1 MTLQQLEYI
10 LAVNQFRHFAKAAEY
25 CRVTQPTL
33 SAMIQKL
40 EEELDTRIFDRSQ
53 QPVCPTPVG
62 IHIIEQAQNI
72 LVQANRIKNIIEEE
86 KHSLT
91 GTFKLGILPTVA
103 PYLLPRFFP
112 QLMKKYPDLDIR
124 VVEMKTNDIKKA
136 LQTGEIDA
144 GIVAS
149 LAGMEE
155 LQQTPLFYEQ
165 FFAYVSRE
173 DALFNNEVIRTSD
186 LNGEQLWLLDEGHCF
201 RDQLVRFCQMK
212 SARASQLAYH
222 LGSME
227 TFMRMV
233 ESGKGVTFIP
243 ELAVLQLGDAQKEL
257 VRSFAIPCP
266 TRQVV
271 LLTNKNFIRHTLLEV
286 LVKEIKLSVPKEMLS
301 LKATQESYRF
311 HLSLHKIFQ
320 SDFLFYRGKMLYF
333 CKQKKRR
340 SVAPQHHQANW
351 LLHSVCT
358 IFALVKQKTKPI
370 KREKLWNRS
379 STHNSLNSRFRLS
392 KTEVSKQYPTKT

>member
-72 LVQANRIKNIIEEE
+72 LVQANRIKNIIEEK

-301 LKATQESYRF
+301 LKATQA
-311 HLSLHKIFQ
+311 
-320 SDFLFYRGKMLYF
+320 
-333 CKQKKRR
+333 
-340 SVAPQHHQANW
+340 V
-351 LLHSVCT
+351 V
-358 IFALVKQKTKPI
+358 
-370 KREKLWNRS
+370 
-379 STHNSLNSRFRLS
+379 
-392 KTEVSKQYPTKT
+392 

>member
-10 LAVNQFRHFAKAAEY
+10 LAVDRFRHFAKAAEH

-62 IHIIEQAQNI
+62 IHIIRQAQHI
-72 LVQANRIKNIIEEE
+72 LTQTGRIRHIIEEE

-91 GTFKLGILPTVA
+91 GVFKLGILPTIA

-112 QLMKKYPDLDIR
+112 QLMKKHPQLDIR
-124 VVEMKTNDIKKA
+124 VVEMQTDVLKRA

-155 LQQTPLFYEQ
+155 FGQTSLFYEE
-165 FFAYVSRE
+165 FFAYVARE
-173 DALFNNEVIRTSD
+173 EPLFDRKIVRTSD
-186 LNGEQLWLLDEGHCF
+186 LTGEQLWLLDEGHCF
-201 RDQLVRFCQMK
+201 RDQLVRFCQLK
-212 SARASQLAYH
+212 AARVSQLVYR

-233 ESGKGVTFIP
+233 ENGKGVTFIP
-243 ELAVLQLGDAQKEL
+243 ELSVLQLNESQKEL
-257 VRSFAIPCP
+257 VRPFAIPCP
-266 TRQVV
+266 TRQIVM
-271 LLTNKNFIRHTLLEV
+271 LTDRNFIRHTLLET
-286 LVKEIKLSVPKEMLS
+286 LVREIQSSVPPQMLA
-301 LKATQESYRF
+301 LKATQ
-311 HLSLHKIFQ
+311 
-320 SDFLFYRGKMLYF
+320 
-333 CKQKKRR
+333 
-340 SVAPQHHQANW
+340 VA
-351 LLHSVCT
+351 V
-358 IFALVKQKTKPI
+358 
-370 KREKLWNRS
+370 
-379 STHNSLNSRFRLS
+379 
-392 KTEVSKQYPTKT
+392 

>member
-1 MTLQQLEYI
+1 MTLQQFEYI

-91 GTFKLGILPTVA
+91 GIFKLGILPTVA

-301 LKATQESYRF
+301 LKATQA
-311 HLSLHKIFQ
+311 
-320 SDFLFYRGKMLYF
+320 
-333 CKQKKRR
+333 
-340 SVAPQHHQANW
+340 V
-351 LLHSVCT
+351 V
-358 IFALVKQKTKPI
+358 
-370 KREKLWNRS
+370 
-379 STHNSLNSRFRLS
+379 
-392 KTEVSKQYPTKT
+392 

>member
-155 LQQTPLFYEQ
+155 LQQTPLFCEQ

-301 LKATQESYRF
+301 LKATQA
-311 HLSLHKIFQ
+311 
-320 SDFLFYRGKMLYF
+320 
-333 CKQKKRR
+333 
-340 SVAPQHHQANW
+340 V
-351 LLHSVCT
+351 V
-358 IFALVKQKTKPI
+358 
-370 KREKLWNRS
+370 
-379 STHNSLNSRFRLS
+379 
-392 KTEVSKQYPTKT
+392 

>member
-53 QPVCPTPVG
+53 QPICPTPVG
-62 IHIIEQAQNI
+62 ILIIEQAQKI
-72 LVQANRIKNIIEEE
+72 LVQANRIQNIIEEE

-124 VVEMKTNDIKKA
+124 VIEMKTNDIKKA

-165 FFAYVSRE
+165 FFVYVSRK
-173 DALFNNEVIRTSD
+173 DILFNSEVIRTSD

-243 ELAVLQLGDAQKEL
+243 ELAVLQLGDIQKEL
-257 VRSFAIPCP
+257 VRPFAIPCP
-266 TRQVV
+266 TRQIVM
-271 LLTNKNFIRHTLLEV
+271 LTNKNFIRHTLLEA
-286 LVKEIKLSVPKEMLS
+286 LTKEIKSSIPKEMLS
-301 LKATQESYRF
+301 LKATQA
-311 HLSLHKIFQ
+311 I
-320 SDFLFYRGKMLYF
+320 
-333 CKQKKRR
+333 
-340 SVAPQHHQANW
+340 V
-351 LLHSVCT
+351 
-358 IFALVKQKTKPI
+358 
-370 KREKLWNRS
+370 
-379 STHNSLNSRFRLS
+379 
-392 KTEVSKQYPTKT
+392 

>member
-62 IHIIEQAQNI
+62 FHIIEQAQNI

-301 LKATQESYRF
+301 LKATQA
-311 HLSLHKIFQ
+311 
-320 SDFLFYRGKMLYF
+320 
-333 CKQKKRR
+333 
-340 SVAPQHHQANW
+340 V
-351 LLHSVCT
+351 V
-358 IFALVKQKTKPI
+358 
-370 KREKLWNRS
+370 
-379 STHNSLNSRFRLS
+379 
-392 KTEVSKQYPTKT
+392 

>member
-201 RDQLVRFCQMK
+201 RDRLVRFCQMK

-301 LKATQESYRF
+301 LKATQA
-311 HLSLHKIFQ
+311 
-320 SDFLFYRGKMLYF
+320 
-333 CKQKKRR
+333 
-340 SVAPQHHQANW
+340 V
-351 LLHSVCT
+351 V
-358 IFALVKQKTKPI
+358 
-370 KREKLWNRS
+370 
-379 STHNSLNSRFRLS
+379 
-392 KTEVSKQYPTKT
+392 

>member
-257 VRSFAIPCP
+257 VPSFAITCNP
-266 TRQVV
+266 RQVV

-301 LKATQESYRF
+301 LKATQA
-311 HLSLHKIFQ
+311 
-320 SDFLFYRGKMLYF
+320 
-333 CKQKKRR
+333 
-340 SVAPQHHQANW
+340 V
-351 LLHSVCT
+351 V
-358 IFALVKQKTKPI
+358 
-370 KREKLWNRS
+370 
-379 STHNSLNSRFRLS
+379 
-392 KTEVSKQYPTKT
+392 

>member
-62 IHIIEQAQNI
+62 ILIIEQAQKI

-124 VVEMKTNDIKKA
+124 VIEMKTNDIKKA

-144 GIVAS
+144 SIVAS

-165 FFAYVSRE
+165 FFVYVSRK
-173 DALFNNEVIRTSD
+173 DILFNSEVIRTSD

-201 RDQLVRFCQMK
+201 RDQLMRFCQMK

-243 ELAVLQLGDAQKEL
+243 ELAVLQLGDIQKEL
-257 VRSFAIPCP
+257 VRPFAIPCP
-266 TRQVV
+266 TRQIVM
-271 LLTNKNFIRHTLLEV
+271 LTNKNFIRHTLLEA
-286 LVKEIKLSVPKEMLS
+286 LTKEIKSSIPKEMLS
-301 LKATQESYRF
+301 LKATQA
-311 HLSLHKIFQ
+311 I
-320 SDFLFYRGKMLYF
+320 
-333 CKQKKRR
+333 
-340 SVAPQHHQANW
+340 V
-351 LLHSVCT
+351 
-358 IFALVKQKTKPI
+358 
-370 KREKLWNRS
+370 
-379 STHNSLNSRFRLS
+379 
-392 KTEVSKQYPTKT
+392 

>member
-25 CRVTQPTL
+25 CRVTQPPL

-53 QPVCPTPVG
+53 QPICPTPVG
-62 IHIIEQAQNI
+62 ILIIEQAQKI

-124 VVEMKTNDIKKA
+124 VIEMKTNDIKKA

-165 FFAYVSRE
+165 FFVYVSRK
-173 DALFNNEVIRTSD
+173 DILFNSEVIRTSD

-243 ELAVLQLGDAQKEL
+243 ELAVLQLGDIQKEL
-257 VRSFAIPCP
+257 VRPFAIPCP
-266 TRQVV
+266 TRQIVM
-271 LLTNKNFIRHTLLEV
+271 LTNKNFIRHTLLEA
-286 LVKEIKLSVPKEMLS
+286 LTKEIKSSIPKEMLS
-301 LKATQESYRF
+301 LKATQA
-311 HLSLHKIFQ
+311 I
-320 SDFLFYRGKMLYF
+320 
-333 CKQKKRR
+333 
-340 SVAPQHHQANW
+340 V
-351 LLHSVCT
+351 
-358 IFALVKQKTKPI
+358 
-370 KREKLWNRS
+370 
-379 STHNSLNSRFRLS
+379 
-392 KTEVSKQYPTKT
+392 

>member
-227 TFMRMV
+227 TFMRIV

-301 LKATQESYRF
+301 LKATQA
-311 HLSLHKIFQ
+311 
-320 SDFLFYRGKMLYF
+320 
-333 CKQKKRR
+333 
-340 SVAPQHHQANW
+340 V
-351 LLHSVCT
+351 V
-358 IFALVKQKTKPI
+358 
-370 KREKLWNRS
+370 
-379 STHNSLNSRFRLS
+379 
-392 KTEVSKQYPTKT
+392 

>member
-112 QLMKKYPDLDIR
+112 QLMKKYPNLDIR

-301 LKATQESYRF
+301 LKATQA
-311 HLSLHKIFQ
+311 
-320 SDFLFYRGKMLYF
+320 
-333 CKQKKRR
+333 
-340 SVAPQHHQANW
+340 V
-351 LLHSVCT
+351 V
-358 IFALVKQKTKPI
+358 
-370 KREKLWNRS
+370 
-379 STHNSLNSRFRLS
+379 
-392 KTEVSKQYPTKT
+392 

>member
-243 ELAVLQLGDAQKEL
+243 ELAVLQVGDAQKEL

-301 LKATQESYRF
+301 LKATQA
-311 HLSLHKIFQ
+311 
-320 SDFLFYRGKMLYF
+320 
-333 CKQKKRR
+333 
-340 SVAPQHHQANW
+340 V
-351 LLHSVCT
+351 V
-358 IFALVKQKTKPI
+358 
-370 KREKLWNRS
+370 
-379 STHNSLNSRFRLS
+379 
-392 KTEVSKQYPTKT
+392 

>member
-112 QLMKKYPDLDIR
+112 QLMKKYPNLDIR

-243 ELAVLQLGDAQKEL
+243 ELAVLQLGNAQKEL

-301 LKATQESYRF
+301 LKA
-311 HLSLHKIFQ
+311 
-320 SDFLFYRGKMLYF
+320 
-333 CKQKKRR
+333 
-340 SVAPQHHQANW
+340 AQA
-351 LLHSVCT
+351 V
-358 IFALVKQKTKPI
+358 V
-370 KREKLWNRS
+370 
-379 STHNSLNSRFRLS
+379 
-392 KTEVSKQYPTKT
+392 

>member
-136 LQTGEIDA
+136 LQTGDIDA

-301 LKATQESYRF
+301 LKATQA
-311 HLSLHKIFQ
+311 
-320 SDFLFYRGKMLYF
+320 
-333 CKQKKRR
+333 
-340 SVAPQHHQANW
+340 V
-351 LLHSVCT
+351 V
-358 IFALVKQKTKPI
+358 
-370 KREKLWNRS
+370 
-379 STHNSLNSRFRLS
+379 
-392 KTEVSKQYPTKT
+392 

>member
-10 LAVNQFRHFAKAAEY
+10 LAVNQFRHFVKAAEY

-301 LKATQESYRF
+301 LKATQA
-311 HLSLHKIFQ
+311 
-320 SDFLFYRGKMLYF
+320 
-333 CKQKKRR
+333 
-340 SVAPQHHQANW
+340 V
-351 LLHSVCT
+351 V
-358 IFALVKQKTKPI
+358 
-370 KREKLWNRS
+370 
-379 STHNSLNSRFRLS
+379 
-392 KTEVSKQYPTKT
+392 

>member
-1 MTLQQLEYI
+1 MEYI
-10 LAVNQFRHFAKAAEY
+10 LAVNQFRHFARAAEY

-243 ELAVLQLGDAQKEL
+243 ELAVLQLGEAQKEL
-257 VRSFAIPCP
+257 VRPFAIPCP
-266 TRQVV
+266 TRQIVM
-271 LLTNKNFIRHTLLEV
+271 LTNKNFIRHTLLNA
-286 LVKEIKLSVPKEMLS
+286 LTKEIQNAVPGEMQK
-301 LKATQESYRF
+301 LKAVQT
-311 HLSLHKIFQ
+311 
-320 SDFLFYRGKMLYF
+320 
-333 CKQKKRR
+333 
-340 SVAPQHHQANW
+340 
-351 LLHSVCT
+351 
-358 IFALVKQKTKPI
+358 LV
-370 KREKLWNRS
+370 
-379 STHNSLNSRFRLS
+379 
-392 KTEVSKQYPTKT
+392 

>member
-53 QPVCPTPVG
+53 QPVCPTPIG
-62 IHIIEQAQNI
+62 IHIIEQAQNV

-91 GTFKLGILPTVA
+91 GTFNLGILPTIA

-112 QLMKKYPDLDIR
+112 QLMKKYPGLDIR

-136 LQTGEIDA
+136 LQTGEVDA

-155 LQQTPLFYEQ
+155 FQQTALFYEQ
-165 FFAYVSRE
+165 FFAYVARE
-173 DALFNNEVIRTSD
+173 DALSQNEVIRTSD
-186 LNGEQLWLLDEGHCF
+186 LNVNGEQLWLLDEGHCF

-212 SARASQLAYH
+212 AARTSQLAYH

-243 ELAVLQLGDAQKEL
+243 ELAVLQLSEVQKEL
-257 VRSFAIPCP
+257 VHPFAIPCP
-266 TRQVV
+266 TRQIVM
-271 LLTNKNFIRHTLLEV
+271 LTNKNFIRYTLLET
-286 LVKEIKLSVPKEMLS
+286 LTKEIQSAVPKEMLS
-301 LKATQESYRF
+301 LRATQ
-311 HLSLHKIFQ
+311 IA
-320 SDFLFYRGKMLYF
+320 
-333 CKQKKRR
+333 
-340 SVAPQHHQANW
+340 V
-351 LLHSVCT
+351 
-358 IFALVKQKTKPI
+358 
-370 KREKLWNRS
+370 
-379 STHNSLNSRFRLS
+379 
-392 KTEVSKQYPTKT
+392 

>member
-201 RDQLVRFCQMK
+201 RDQLMRFCQMEK
-212 SARASQLAYH
+212 VKVRQAAYR
-222 LGSME
+222 LGSLE

-233 ESGKGVTFIP
+233 ESGNGITFIP
-243 ELAVLQLGDAQKEL
+243 ELATLQLSKEQKEL
-257 VRSFAIPCP
+257 VRPFAIPKP
-266 TRQVV
+266 TREIVFV
-271 LLTNKNFIRHTLLEV
+271 TRKDFIRHTVAGILIES
-286 LVKEIKLSVPKEMLS
+286 IKKAVPKEMLT
-301 LKATQESYRF
+301 LQP
-311 HLSLHKIFQ
+311 
-320 SDFLFYRGKMLYF
+320 G
-333 CKQKKRR
+333 QK
-340 SVAPQHHQANW
+340 V
-351 LLHSVCT
+351 V
-358 IFALVKQKTKPI
+358 
-370 KREKLWNRS
+370 
-379 STHNSLNSRFRLS
+379 
-392 KTEVSKQYPTKT
+392 